1 MANTY
6 DGIRRTQGRRGT
18 PPSALVR
25 DFSAYPFRRPT
36 GPQWPATTFRQ
47 RSTACGQR
55 QLANT
60 CIAIGQNIAIGA
72 SNATTPSRNHSAANA
87 REDASALRRLVAI
100 SQIHDG
106 AATNNADSPWTVR
119 HDAEANARG
128 PTTRGPTTRGPTT
141 RGPTVR
147 RTAVLAIAVLGT
159 DAREAG
165 DAGASDTGVSDTGG
179 FEPWHGEPWHGEKSN
194 RRRQR
199 SGRTGGGGNAARAE
213 SHRRRFS
220 SGSGDDQFG
229 KPSSTWLI
237 R

>member
-1 MANTY
+1 MEKLDSECPTAKVVGKTWGTSGPTAVTGWNRDGTPNNMANTY

-106 AATNNADSPWTVR
+106 AATNNADSP
-119 HDAEANARG
+119 
-128 PTTRGPTTRGPTT
+128 
-141 RGPTVR
+141 
-147 RTAVLAIAVLGT
+147 
-159 DAREAG
+159 
-165 DAGASDTGVSDTGG
+165 
-179 FEPWHGEPWHGEKSN
+179 
-194 RRRQR
+194 
-199 SGRTGGGGNAARAE
+199 
-213 SHRRRFS
+213 
-220 SGSGDDQFG
+220 
-229 KPSSTWLI
+229 
-237 R
+237 

>member
-128 PTTRGPTTRGPTT
+128 PTTRGPT
-141 RGPTVR
+141 VR

-159 DAREAG
+159 AVRAANDT
-165 DAGASDTGVSDTGG
+165 GASSTGASSTGASNTG
-179 FEPWHGEPWHGEKSN
+179 DFEPWHGEPWHGEKSN